1 MNWMDRLTGGRHL
14 RDTGIDWRD
23 LWLPKPLAK
32 LASPTR
38 KTYKVINKQT
48 NKQIHNSVTLQ
59 QPMVPLEIEI
69 QSKLNI
75 QGININAYILKF
87 QNFMHQNSQD
97 HYYMFCCI
105 KYVIFWTLASSD
117 VKSHSAH
124 SFPKYMCMSK
134 CEHTDIRKKKTTGK
148 GKINPLL

>member
-38 KTYKVINKQT
+38 KIYKVINKQT

-87 QNFMHQNSQD
+87 QKLHAPKFSRSLL
-97 HYYMFCCI
+97 
-105 KYVIFWTLASSD
+105 YVLLYKICNILNPCKFWCKEPQCTQL
-117 VKSHSAH
+117 
-124 SFPKYMCMSK
+124 SK
-134 CEHTDIRKKKTTGK
+134 IYVYVQVWTYRYKKKE
-148 GKINPLL
+148 NNRQR